1 MYVYTV
7 PVDGLGLP
15 QKIVTLVLVAHTGVQ
30 LPVHV
35 HVLVAA
41 TPLPPVMCLEATG
54 YRPRLGAHATDDAP
68 RLPSALC
75 GRAPIICP
83 RLVILKPCVRIDSG
97 MMFCVDIISI
107 TSAKYQTGAKQ
118 GSISNEPL
126 VRSTTST
133 LLCTSTSRTSLPR
146 IILMAGC
153 YSHLLEP
160 LICCKTTVQLPT
172 NHQSFRKGSIDLTC
186 MCTNTKAKLRDS
198 PRQSYFFIPC
208 SALGAVCAHNTL
220 YVFESD
226 IQAHKHLINNR
237 NDSSSKRFS

>member
-1 MYVYTV
+1 
-7 PVDGLGLP
+7 
-15 QKIVTLVLVAHTGVQ
+15 
-30 LPVHV
+30 
-35 HVLVAA
+35 
-41 TPLPPVMCLEATG
+41 MCG
-54 YRPRLGAHATDDAP
+54 YHFNH
-68 RLPSALC
+68 
-75 GRAPIICP
+75 ICE
-83 RLVILKPCVRIDSG
+83 
-97 MMFCVDIISI
+97 ISNG
-107 TSAKYQTGAKQ
+107 SKQ

-126 VRSTTST
+126 VPLYYATVHILIPPAHPCLVSV
-133 LLCTSTSRTSLPR
+133 
-146 IILMAGC
+146 ILMAGC